1 MKSNIVLLGTY
12 LSRATGIMYPCN
24 YDKAE
29 GNQSYIILTC
39 AHLFDE
45 MENMPQNG
53 EDIKKYLNIQIYD
66 DDGEMVT
73 EDEIIGIRYH
83 IPKLENRSFC
93 DVAALLV
100 LIRPHRRISLDTIIY
115 SEELEN
121 RTALYIEGYPVVMLE
136 DEVNQ
141 KIQLMGLSK
150 QMFPDREEL
159 GMYQIEDE
167 YHWYNNYLDKKLLE
181 GFSGSPVYMKKD
193 NRTVILGMNESV
205 VNISD
210 GENPFKIVYYLKF
223 PYILKL
229 LRESKCILFVPEQ
242 DGSVQ
247 IDWIYDL
254 KDELKKAE
262 KKELTLLMLGDSGAG
277 KSSFAQTFSYH
288 SDNLMAT
295 SDGQTTRT
303 NIAYRFELLCN
314 DNLAKVHFMSE
325 SRFTEKMNER
335 NGLKGW
341 NIFFREVAGLK
352 CISIEDD
359 GNTFLE
365 NTYEALEENN
375 KHLLLKN
382 LLDEEYGKGK
392 AEIYEKIME
401 SFIKYIEIGQ
411 FTYLFDRVK
420 LKKWYLEVKSKQ
432 SKMHSHKKREKDILN
447 DLSGKEVEKAAPEV
461 FDIFLKSIGSIDKRI
476 NWGEFYQKIKEK
488 YCPVDSTEEIEQKTA
503 ENQKMIYEGLCSDTF
518 LRKYT
523 EGLLKVE
530 GFFDIEEFGFGINEI
545 SEAVIRKI
553 NEYQEKK
560 AEQKNEKTC
569 DKILD
574 FEKFKIDRYLNE
586 ISHIIYRTTYH
597 VITERIKEDFGETL
611 KNKGKTAAD
620 GAFVAEFNLN
630 TIRPD
635 EKEKLAK
642 CLKVFKN
649 RSYTGI
655 IQSVEIVDEISDNYA
670 LLLKRMNIRRL
681 TLLDTCGLNHVEDN
695 MTSLERVRNIIT
707 EYRDADISF
716 EEAAV
721 LYIKK
726 LDAGRPD
733 ELRNILP
740 VIVRALPK
748 APVYCVFTGIDIFYG
763 NYKKHIFNIEWEKE
777 KRENL
782 PKPVKFVLQ
791 QNYEELLKYVDMST
805 LRKRHFGMIIKN
817 NLIAFCGNKEL
828 VEKEYDVFCSNLK
841 NVKKLLA
848 SIAFNEYASLNIAN
862 VDLIKEKLREED
874 GKKQMKR
881 LVRLIFEYAS
891 IKNFEEIH
899 HMVIKANYIRLCD
912 KKRDCLGHWGACRY
926 RWSQLFHDAYDDVIV
941 GENQSFLDLFEEN
954 EKMSV
959 EGALLRM
966 ADKYFLGNDNMLFDK
981 NISDE
986 KKNEFRKTLEEMYQ
1000 EGKYIYNP
1008 FKSESEDIDFRTIES
1023 KEAIKYLK
1031 DILDFEKGLENESTL
1046 EKFCDCFY
1054 SALINQ
1060 IEEDN
1065 KSKPET
1071 LINIHEDLHKAIDDL
1086 GNLFEKKFDDRQ
1098 YAYRI
1103 LMQYLQ
1109 DKLQQ
1114 KSKENSQ

>member
-12 LSRATGIMYPCN
+12 LSRTTGIMYPCN

-53 EDIKKYLNIQIYD
+53 EDIKKYMKIQIYD

-83 IPKLENRSFC
+83 IPKLENKRFC

-100 LIRPHRRISLDTIIY
+100 LIKPYRRISLDTIIY
-115 SEELEN
+115 SEELED
-121 RTALYIEGYPVVMLE
+121 RTALYIEGYPAVMLE

-181 GFSGSPVYMKKD
+181 GFSGSPVYMKKE

-205 VNISD
+205 VNISN

-229 LRESKCILFVPEQ
+229 LRESKCILFMPEK

-254 KDELKKAE
+254 KEELKKAE

-277 KSSFAQTFSYH
+277 KSSFAQTFSCH
-288 SDNLMAT
+288 SDKLMAT

-303 NIAYRFELLCN
+303 NISYRFELLCD
-314 DNLAKVHFMSE
+314 DNLAKVYFMPK
-325 SRFTEKMNER
+325 SRFIEKMKDR

-341 NIFFREVAGLK
+341 NIFLREVAGLK
-352 CISIEDD
+352 CISTEDD
-359 GNTFLE
+359 GKTFLK
-365 NTYEALEENN
+365 NTYKMLELLN
-375 KHLLLKN
+375 KKKFQLLEI
-382 LLDEEYGKGK
+382 LLDEDYSK
-392 AEIYEKIME
+392 AKTYEMIME
-401 SFIKYIEIGQ
+401 GLIRYIEIGQ
-411 FTYLFDRVK
+411 FSYLFDREK
-420 LKKWYLEVKSKQ
+420 LEKWHLEAKSKQ
-432 SKMHSHKKREKDILN
+432 SKTHKVNRKITEDILN
-447 DLSGKEVEKAAPEV
+447 DLSGNEEEKAAPEV
-461 FDIFLKSIGSIDKRI
+461 FRQLLKFFTKEDEKLD
-476 NWGEFYQKIKEK
+476 WDEFYKEIKDA
-488 YCPVDSTEEIEQKTA
+488 YIRMDSWEDINRKAIYDKLYA
-503 ENQKMIYEGLCSDTF
+503 EPF

-523 EGLLKVE
+523 TEILKVE
-530 GFFDIEEFGFGINEI
+530 GFFDIAEFGFEINEI
-545 SEAVIRKI
+545 SEKVLIKI
-553 NEYQEKK
+553 NEHQEEKK
-560 AEQKNEKTC
+560 AKNRP
-569 DKILD
+569 LNL
-574 FEKFKIDRYLNE
+574 EKFNIDRFLNE
-586 ISHIIYRTTYH
+586 ISDIIYVTAYDA
-597 VITERIKEDFGETL
+597 ITEKIKEDFGEVL
-611 KNKGKTAAD
+611 KKVGKTVSD
-620 GAFVAEFNLN
+620 GEFVAEFNLS

-649 RSYTGI
+649 RSYTGV

-670 LLLKRMNIRRL
+670 LLLKQMNIRRL

-695 MTSLERVRNIIT
+695 KTSLERVRNIIT
-707 EYRDADISF
+707 EYRDANISF

-740 VIVRALPK
+740 IIVRALPK

-763 NYKKHIFNIEWEKE
+763 NQKKHVLNMEWEKE
-777 KRENL
+777 KKENL
-782 PKPVKFVLQ
+782 PKPVKFILQ
-791 QNYEELLKYVDMST
+791 QNYEDMLKYVDMST
-805 LRKRHFGMIIKN
+805 LRKRHFGVIIKN

-828 VEKEYDVFCSNLK
+828 VEKEYDVFYSNLM

-848 SIAFNEYASLNIAN
+848 SISFNEYASLNIAN

-874 GKKQMKR
+874 GKKQIKR

-941 GENQSFLDLFEEN
+941 GENKSFLDLFEEN

-966 ADKYFLGNDNMLFDK
+966 ADKYFLGNDNMLFEK

-1000 EGKYIYNP
+1000 KGKYTYNP
-1008 FKSESEDIDFRTIES
+1008 FKSESEDIDFGTIES
-1023 KEAIKYLK
+1023 EEAIKYLK
-1031 DILDFEKGLENESTL
+1031 DILDFEKGLGDESTL
-1046 EKFCDCFY
+1046 EKFYDCFY

-1086 GNLFEKKFDDRQ
+1086 GNSFEKKFDDKQ

-1103 LMQYLQ
+1103 LIQYLQ
-1109 DKLQQ
+1109 SKLRQ
-1114 KSKENSQ
+1114 KNDS